1 MFSGLAHPPVCGE
14 TNNYVSL
21 CGEREREKEG
31 CAIIATT
38 FKVREKYHSSSSKER
53 ERRDFEKI
61 ERKDR
66 ETMFPSERPRIEG
79 SGYNNRN
86 VSLIRWIDGTIR
98 QTRGEK
104 FGE

>member
-1 MFSGLAHPPVCGE
+1 MAKQIITSHCM
-14 TNNYVSL
+14 
-21 CGEREREKEG
+21 EREREKEG

-53 ERRDFEKI
+53 VRERRDSKKI
-61 ERKDR
+61 EKKDR

>member
-1 MFSGLAHPPVCGE
+1 MW
-14 TNNYVSL
+14 
-21 CGEREREKEG
+21 REREKEG

-53 ERRDFEKI
+53 ERRDSEKI